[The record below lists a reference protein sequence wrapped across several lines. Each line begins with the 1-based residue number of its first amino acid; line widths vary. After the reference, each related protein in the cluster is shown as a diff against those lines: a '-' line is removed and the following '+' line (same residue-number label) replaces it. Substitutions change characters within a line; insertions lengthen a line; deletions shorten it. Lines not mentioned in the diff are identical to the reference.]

1 MVCWIFSFVRG
12 LCAQKADLYR
22 LYKPGSFIFRLSNG
36 SRNPPDFSNERFQQD
51 IRTWKNRGMCP
62 SFPLY
67 PHLELRCQQWL
78 AAIRSYPV
86 GPKVSIYCFPLLNNI
101 ALSGSPLIQIQLWLS
116 PGFSKCSL
124 PFVSSVEVLQGK
136 ALSLLPSRGTSELVT
151 GSHCCSL
158 LLLTSCCGLDM
169 VLSA

>member
-1 MVCWIFSFVRG
+1 MEEQGDVSFFST
-12 LCAQKADLYR
+12 
-22 LYKPGSFIFRLSNG
+22 LSPFG
-36 SRNPPDFSNERFQQD
+36 VEVLAV
-51 IRTWKNRGMCP
+51 T
-62 SFPLY
+62 
-67 PHLELRCQQWL
+67 
-78 AAIRSYPV
+78 AAIGSYPV

-116 PGFSKCSL
+116 PGFSNCSL

-136 ALSLLPSRGTSELVT
+136 ALSLLPSWGTSELVT

-158 LLLTSCCGLDM
+158 LLLTSCCVLDM